1 MKLSEIICNY
11 RIEHKMSQ
19 RQFAKKCGGLSNG
32 YVSMLENDFNPA
44 TQKSIVP
51 SLDKLK
57 CIAQGMDMTLNELLD
72 IVDDMPV
79 ELLPDNTSVNIAESR
94 SVSTG
99 QSDDMRLSPAALAL
113 ARLYDT
119 LDERGQRIVDA
130 VARLEAEHISAA
142 PTSLPKNV
150 SAVSSMPYH
159 MIPLYGAANCTGS
172 IETQQAAKQ
181 EVAEMAAELS
191 SVTDDNLL

>member
-79 ELLPDNTSVNIAESR
+79 ELLPDNASINIAESR

-99 QSDDMRLSPAALAL
+99 QSDEMRFSSAAIAL

-130 VARLEAEHISAA
+130 VVRLEAEHVSVAD
-142 PTSLPKNV
+142 LPKNLSTV
-150 SAVSSMPYH
+150 SPMQFHA
-159 MIPLYGAANCTGS
+159 IPHLGTLNCTGS
-172 IETQQAAKQ
+172 IETRQAAKQ
-181 EVAEMAAELS
+181 ELAEMENEM
-191 SVTDDNLL
+191 THCNNNDY

>member
-79 ELLPDNTSVNIAESR
+79 ELLPDNASINIAESR

-99 QSDDMRLSPAALAL
+99 QSDEMRFSSAAIAL

-130 VARLEAEHISAA
+130 VVRLEAEHMSVTQ
-142 PTSLPKNV
+142 PLPNGV
-150 SAVSSMPYH
+150 MPVASMPMH
-159 MIPLYGAANCTGS
+159 MVPNLGKANCTGS
-172 IETQQAAKQ
+172 IETRHAAKQ
-181 EVAEMAAELS
+181 EVAELEEAFTEI
-191 SVTDDNLL
+191 N

>member
-1 MKLSEIICNY
+1 
-11 RIEHKMSQ
+11 MSQ

-79 ELLPDNTSVNIAESR
+79 ELVPDNTSVNIAESR
-94 SVSTG
+94 SVSVG
-99 QSDDMRLSPAALAL
+99 QSDDMRFSPAALAL

-130 VARLEAEHISAA
+130 VARLESEHASTA
-142 PTSLPKNV
+142 PVLPKNL
-150 SAVSSMPYH
+150 STISPMQFHA
-159 MIPLYGAANCTGS
+159 IPHLGTLNCTGS
-172 IETQQAAKQ
+172 IETRQAAKQ
-181 EVAEMAAELS
+181 EVAEMEEEIS
-191 SVTDDNLL
+191 GINVEN